1 MIFCAIWYHLYNFK
15 NMKNTHG
22 GVLLLVK
29 LHTQT
34 LLKVTLHHECFSHF
48 LNCTNGTKSCKTSHM
63 WLLFIKK
70 FLFEPIGYFGPASK
84 HPQNARSKDSFKFLH
99 NEKGKQIKLM
109 VFPKKILQ
117 G

>member
-1 MIFCAIWYHLYNFK
+1 
-15 NMKNTHG
+15 
-22 GVLLLVK
+22 
-29 LHTQT
+29 
-34 LLKVTLHHECFSHF
+34 
-48 LNCTNGTKSCKTSHM
+48 M